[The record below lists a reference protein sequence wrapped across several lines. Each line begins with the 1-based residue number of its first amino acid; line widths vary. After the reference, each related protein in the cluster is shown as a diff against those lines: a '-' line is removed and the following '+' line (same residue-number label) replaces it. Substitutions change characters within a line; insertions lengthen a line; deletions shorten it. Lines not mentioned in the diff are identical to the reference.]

1 VAADD
6 PPSALSLTDVVA
18 RVRRYWGYVRRYGWL
33 VVLFT
38 CLGVAG
44 GTAHARFKPP
54 PGSAW
59 FEMKLVGPR
68 TEEPNSDALVGV
80 ENTFRSLPL
89 IKKALAGLG
98 VPAVSDT
105 TASIVQARLIL
116 RRMGFNSN
124 VYRGEYDDVTAERA
138 ALFLNQLVQV
148 YVDSEL
154 DKLLQVLRMDAEF
167 DRAQEARAEERV
179 AAARGRLIA
188 FSDAHPEAVPKDRQS
203 PEPIVR
209 RSVGGTNAAK
219 NEEAVVGLERQLRAA
234 NVRIQTQKAAPY
246 VEQAA
251 AVETKIAEARA
262 RGLKDQHPELASL
275 LDLQK
280 RLREKADAVLAAQ
293 PSPTEQ
299 LGDPEIVRLQQA
311 IAEARRRPA
320 KGGALASGAKK
331 TPRAASAASA
341 GASAKSTPG
350 SLSQLRIEYG
360 ELAGEYERAKTE
372 HEALMKKRETTDRQL
387 ERERIS
393 AKARYDI
400 ITPPTA
406 AKKSA
411 TTLIAKRAGAGGAAG
426 LMLAVLIA
434 AGLELRR
441 LLISRGHM

>member
-1 VAADD
+1 
-6 PPSALSLTDVVA
+6 
-18 RVRRYWGYVRRYGWL
+18 
-33 VVLFT
+33 
-38 CLGVAG
+38 
-44 GTAHARFKPP
+44 
-54 PGSAW
+54 
-59 FEMKLVGPR
+59 
-68 TEEPNSDALVGV
+68 
-80 ENTFRSLPL
+80 
-89 IKKALAGLG
+89 
-98 VPAVSDT
+98 
-105 TASIVQARLIL
+105 
-116 RRMGFNSN
+116 
-124 VYRGEYDDVTAERA
+124 
-138 ALFLNQLVQV
+138 
-148 YVDSEL
+148 
-154 DKLLQVLRMDAEF
+154 MDAEF